1 MHHAEVLMS
10 KDDEALILKYLSGF
24 ETTKKGRPSTE
35 YLKPGNFEETK
46 ARRALARQLL
56 STKAFSDLDPLSLEI
71 RQALASLF
79 TPDEF
84 FASERAIELRRRR
97 RGRARELNSSR
108 AVGDYLW
115 NRTALRGDCMC
126 GKDPAKF
133 ESVVKEAEERFGL
146 KRRAVLNDW
155 KLYRKLLKAA
165 E

>member
-1 MHHAEVLMS
+1 MS
-10 KDDEALILKYLSGF
+10 KDDEALILRFLSGF

-46 ARRALARQLL
+46 ARHALARQLL
-56 STKAFSDLDPLSLEI
+56 STKAFSDLDPLSFEI

-84 FASERAIELRRRR
+84 FASERTIELRRRR
-97 RGRARELNSSR
+97 RGRARELNSSL
-108 AVGDYLW
+108 AVGDFLW
-115 NRTALRGDCMC
+115 DRTALRGDCIC
-126 GKDPAKF
+126 GKDPDKF

-146 KRRAVLNDW
+146 KRRAVLNAW
-155 KLYRKLLKAA
+155 ALYRHLFDPV